1 MQRSLKGV
9 MVMKAYSEVTHTW
22 YDTDSAVFFRNIIQ
36 AGWYVMKGATILD
49 VFADSEGKLVV
60 AFPRDEHNVLITEW
74 VARKPKDQQDEGVD
88 NGKCR

>member
-22 YDTDSAVFFRNIIQ
+22 YDTDNTVFFRNIIQ

-60 AFPRDEHNVLITEW
+60 AFPRDEHNALIIEW
-74 VARKPKDQQDEGVD
+74 VARKQREQ
-88 NGKCR
+88 NGEDGSGNG